1 MDRRKTDNLRRLK
14 INQLVLLGIVS
25 ENNNENNLLI
35 NYFVAKNVN
44 KNVDNNSNSNSN
56 SNSSNNELRN
66 GDNEIRDDTD
76 NGYGH
81 DEVVILFI
89 LIFLTMNHFFT
100 SYRCTDLQM
109 FVFKYTNFI
118 NKVCIDVWKACLL
131 MLCSF
136 FTVY

>member
-44 KNVDNNSNSNSN
+44 KNVDSNGNSN

-66 GDNEIRDDTD
+66 GDNEIRNLISDDTD

-100 SYRCTDLQM
+100 SYRCIDLQM
-109 FVFKYTNFI
+109 FVFK
-118 NKVCIDVWKACLL
+118 
-131 MLCSF
+131 
-136 FTVY
+136 